1 MVDIVR
7 EAPLTPSDGNE
18 VSVVAP
24 AAGVGGYEWSLQIDP
39 AIGRLLRQ
47 ELEPAGA
54 GFGAGPRTRFTVSL
68 ENDAH
73 GSLRLILKRSWRTS
87 RPRSSSTRSRP
98 HGGKARRAD

>member
-47 ELEPAGA
+47 GLEPAGA

-73 GSLRLILKRSWRTS
+73 GSLRLILKRSWEDEPAKVIEYPIEA
-87 RPRSSSTRSRP
+87 PR
-98 HGGKARRAD
+98 GKGAAR